1 MVTSALGSGSAPLSG
16 TRGGR
21 SQKRGGTSRR
31 RVTPCRVPVSASAS
45 SDVAVPVPAA
55 DVAHDPGGPSPSSR
69 ALVLP
74 RCVGTVRRMDTCGNR
89 FEFYVVGTVHVPGC
103 ASAAEVTDVIQTVR
117 PHAVVL
123 ELCQERLDISLA
135 NALAATSPGYGADF
149 LAGAVAAEK
158 LGALVVLGDAKV
170 RSLPEL
176 ARARVFANP
185 AELLDVPRLWRSLVY
200 LAQALGFGEEE
211 EGKNDPH
218 SDTNNKLGYKKVQF
232 AQVLAADPGKLRPL
246 ASPAFAAAAAAAAVP
261 QTLNVTPLASAQ
273 LAAAAF
279 GSRIQPSWADLV
291 VTAVA
296 LLIAGRATEVLLDD
310 RDDLLAGS
318 AARAAAMISGL
329 EGKAL
334 QRVSHS
340 FTADADETRQRATS
354 SELSSSREP
363 TEILDH
369 ASSTS
374 GEGDAHVSAGKDTQ
388 HSLPCFTLR
397 RPLKA
402 GETRTLNLFEPRWL
416 AMMDAA
422 VAANGGDPVG
432 VAIACGL
439 AVNRRYV
446 DDAWL
451 RGVRGGRD
459 GMHRAEDR
467 GVDSSMDSGMDIAE
481 DSGKSRCSK
490 VWAKN
495 DRYKR
500 NADLVVER
508 WARVARVTSVTEG
521 RRTVTGDRKLSV
533 SLEGM
538 EDLRQV
544 KRFSAHPV
552 GYMMATL
559 MEANEAQTFD
569 EVEEVDDKKKAKTT
583 RVVCVVGLAHCN
595 GVLSRLA
602 TADVEAYR

>member
-74 RCVGTVRRMDTCGNR
+74 RCVGTVRRVDTRGNR

-273 LAAAAF
+273 LAATAF
-279 GSRIQPSWADLV
+279 GSRMQPSWADLV

-329 EGKAL
+329 ESKTL

-340 FTADADETRQRATS
+340 FTADADETRDLANEASTHRTLASTDTS
-354 SELSSSREP
+354 SSC
-363 TEILDH
+363 
-369 ASSTS
+369 
-374 GEGDAHVSAGKDTQ
+374 DARVSAGKDAQ

-416 AMMDAA
+416 AMIDAA

-432 VAIACGL
+432 VTIACGL

-451 RGVRGGRD
+451 RGVRSGRD
-459 GMHRAEDR
+459 GMQMDVDR
-467 GVDSSMDSGMDIAE
+467 GVDSSMDSGMDSAE
-481 DSGKSRCSK
+481 DSSDNSSSK
-490 VWAKN
+490 EMRDEYDQN
-495 DRYKR
+495 SR

-521 RRTVTGDRKLSV
+521 RRTVTGARKLSV
-533 SLEGM
+533 SLEGS

-544 KRFSAHPV
+544 KKFSAHLA
-552 GYMMATL
+552 GYMVATL

-569 EVEEVDDKKKAKTT
+569 EVEEVDGKKKAKTT

>member
-31 RVTPCRVPVSASAS
+31 RVTPCRVPVSASSS

-74 RCVGTVRRMDTCGNR
+74 RCVGTVRRVDTRGNR

-158 LGALVVLGDAKV
+158 LGALVVLGDAKA

-200 LAQALGFGEEE
+200 LAKALGFGEEE

-246 ASPAFAAAAAAAAVP
+246 AGPAFAAAAALVAAANDAAAAAAVP

-273 LAAAAF
+273 LAATVF
-279 GSRIQPSWADLV
+279 GSRMQPSCADLV

-329 EGKAL
+329 ESKAL

-340 FTADADETRQRATS
+340 FTADADETRNVAI
-354 SELSSSREP
+354 E
-363 TEILDH
+363 
-369 ASSTS
+369 SSTHRTLAS
-374 GEGDAHVSAGKDTQ
+374 TDTLSEGDARVSAGKDTR

-397 RPLKA
+397 RPLKS

-432 VAIACGL
+432 VTIACGL

-459 GMHRAEDR
+459 GMHRAED
-467 GVDSSMDSGMDIAE
+467 SGNN
-481 DSGKSRCSK
+481 RCSK
-490 VWAKN
+490 VCDKN
-495 DRYKR
+495 DQYKR

-521 RRTVTGDRKLSV
+521 RRTVTGDRKISV
-533 SLEGM
+533 CLEGS

-544 KRFSAHPV
+544 EKFSAHPA
-552 GYMMATL
+552 GYMVATL

-602 TADVEAYR
+602 TADIEAYR